1 MWRMTWP
8 LLLIIIS
15 NVFYNICTKSIPQDS
30 DSFGTL
36 ILTYLAGG
44 VIAYVLFC
52 IHSHSFN
59 IFANFNVPSL
69 ILGFAIVGLEAGY
82 VYLYRAG
89 WKVSKGSLT
98 ANICLAIVLLVIGAV
113 MYHEKISLRQ
123 IFGALICM
131 IGLYLMN
138 V

>member
-15 NVFYNICTKSIPQDS
+15 NVCYNVCAKSIPQEA

-36 ILTYLAGG
+36 ILTYIAGG
-44 VIAYVLFC
+44 IFAYIMFC
-52 IHSHSFN
+52 VHSGNFNPITSFN
-59 IFANFNVPSL
+59 LPSF

-89 WKVSKGSLT
+89 WKISMGSLC
-98 ANICLAIVLLVIGAV
+98 ANISLAVVLVIIGWAVYHERITVRQIAGAV
-113 MYHEKISLRQ
+113 V
-123 IFGALICM
+123 CM
-131 IGLYLMN
+131 IGLWLMA
-138 V
+138 

>member
-1 MWRMTWP
+1 MWRMIWP

-36 ILTYLAGG
+36 IITYIAGG

-52 IHSHSFN
+52 VHSGSINPFSSFN
-59 IFANFNVPSL
+59 MPSL
-69 ILGFAIVGLEAGY
+69 VLGLAIVGLEAGY

-89 WKVSKGSLT
+89 WKVSMGSLT
-98 ANICLAIVLLVIGAV
+98 ANICLAVVLLFVGGMV
-113 MYHEKISLRQ
+113 YRENISLRQ
-123 IFGALICM
+123 IIGAVVCM
-131 IGLYLMN
+131 IGLYLMA
-138 V
+138 